1 MVLMLM
7 LFQIEKSK
15 IVYSNIYDEK
25 YNDSNRKVREVY
37 LRERIMEEYLYLKSI
52 ENDQKKIINNQ
63 LTSALVVDHFNE
75 KYHIDLNSK
84 ENDFKYEGIII
95 VSKPEIFS
103 EEKIVYWKHHLGHC
117 LLLLCDE
124 NENMQMAMNF
134 MTIIEMFL
142 TKDKLK
148 KTEYLIPFFDMLLP
162 SGQLMFVT
170 VEYAKNLIKNIIC

>member
-1 MVLMLM
+1 M

-84 ENDFKYEGIII
+84 KMI
-95 VSKPEIFS
+95 
-103 EEKIVYWKHHLGHC
+103 L
-117 LLLLCDE
+117 
-124 NENMQMAMNF
+124 NMK
-134 MTIIEMFL
+134 EL
-142 TKDKLK
+142 
-148 KTEYLIPFFDMLLP
+148 
-162 SGQLMFVT
+162 
-170 VEYAKNLIKNIIC
+170 